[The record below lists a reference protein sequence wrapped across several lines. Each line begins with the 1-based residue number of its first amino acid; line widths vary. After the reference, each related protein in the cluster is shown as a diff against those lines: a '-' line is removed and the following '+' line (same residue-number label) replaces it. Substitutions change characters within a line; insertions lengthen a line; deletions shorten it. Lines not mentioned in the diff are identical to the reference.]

1 MCSFCELGRHA
12 AAVSWF
18 RAPKGLGLTV
28 RCWPCSK
35 AIVDLDPSRELG
47 TRDELDF
54 PSGGLFPMALRQ
66 YRTCTKISNGRES
79 RGIFCPTWNSFW
91 CTNISPILG
100 EARQASYYLVYSFK
114 IEDPAPTLPAYRTSS
129 TVPHPS
135 SNGYVRLRICVD
147 PDASISPPSVAWQL
161 SFNKSSTCT
170 RNQTNEQKHNRF
182 ALKQSLTRLH
192 LSLLACSLMI
202 KEHIFLC
209 RKSAS
214 RKLMI
219 LGHFRYLM
227 PFNYLSY
234 EQS

>member
-1 MCSFCELGRHA
+1 MHQDKQWQRI
-12 AAVSWF
+12 SWNI
-18 RAPKGLGLTV
+18 L
-28 RCWPCSK
+28 
-35 AIVDLDPSRELG
+35 
-47 TRDELDF
+47 
-54 PSGGLFPMALRQ
+54 
-66 YRTCTKISNGRES
+66 SNLEQLLVHKYFSYS
-79 RGIFCPTWNSFW
+79 RGGKLLIISF
-91 CTNISPILG
+91 IL
-100 EARQASYYLVYSFK
+100 SKFK
-114 IEDPAPTLPAYRTSS
+114 ILPTLPAYRTSS

-135 SNGYVRLRICVD
+135 SNGYVRLRNCID

-161 SFNKSSTCT
+161 FNKSSIYT

-202 KEHIFLC
+202 KEQVFLC